1 MTNEELDKIEV
12 RANAAT
18 EGPWEFEEGSGYV
31 TANSETI
38 CASAH
43 SEDADTA
50 FIAHARQDI
59 PALIAHVRW
68 LEKHLQKAL
77 KAGVLLEERSQRL
90 INEIKNLGL

>member
-1 MTNEELDKIEV
+1 MTNEELDEIEA

-50 FIAHARQDI
+50 FIAHAR
-59 PALIAHVRW
+59 
-68 LEKHLQKAL
+68 
-77 KAGVLLEERSQRL
+77 
-90 INEIKNLGL
+90 